1 MCLCACVCV
10 CAHMCVYVFICLCVC
25 KCVCVHVCMHCMYQ
39 RLTLVL
45 LPWSFSTLFFKTKS
59 FTILR
64 THRFTQASQ
73 WSPSRH
79 LSVSPPSP
87 SALELQT
94 HAALFGFYNFFMCTR
109 IYNQVLI
116 ASEPS
121 HELHPTKS
129 PLIVLAC
136 QNLHIHIVSQIST
149 WAFHGDIQTTVVCIQ
164 RSDPSHR
171 GNEETSAAQ
180 NLYIFSNAIYNTL
193 FLSLKKIAEK
203 QYLEKV
209 PLFTVK
215 CKMYWSVGRPYVTY
229 F

>member
-1 MCLCACVCV
+1 
-10 CAHMCVYVFICLCVC
+10 
-25 KCVCVHVCMHCMYQ
+25 MYQ

-45 LPWSFSTLFFKTKS
+45 LPWTFSTLFFKTKS

-94 HAALFGFYNFFMCTR
+94 HASLFGFYNFFMCTR
-109 IYNQVLI
+109 II

-164 RSDPSHR
+164 RSDPSEAMRRVVQHR
-171 GNEETSAAQ
+171 I
-180 NLYIFSNAIYNTL
+180 YIFFSNAIYNTL
-193 FLSLKKIAEK
+193 FLSLKKLQK
-203 QYLEKV
+203 SNTWKRFPFSQ
-209 PLFTVK
+209 
-215 CKMYWSVGRPYVTY
+215 
-229 F
+229 